1 MGNHFRAGG
10 FKDRQD
16 VFKFI
21 RNKLVSIYRKD
32 ADTLVAH
39 GLLEDDIYG
48 LEVDVALRLPDLE
61 ILSVGGKWKRA
72 ENSECHRAVPFLQE
86 AIGFR
91 MDEGFTQRV
100 QKTVGRM
107 ACRHFA
113 DILLECCYAARD
125 AAEMLA
131 GETKTEKEPAAGLE
145 SPLPSHRVPK
155 STGACPEQG
164 KSSSSI
170 ASEART
176 AGGMVIDLHVHTFP
190 ASSCSSMTVDEA
202 IREAKSVGLHGI
214 CLTDHN
220 YVWDPFVVADLVK
233 KYDFPVFR
241 GNEITTD
248 QGDVVVFGLEK
259 DIKGIVKL
267 EDLRGEVLKAGGF
280 IIAAHPFRGFLTFGV
295 GKLGLTLEKA
305 MERPLFKLVDGVEV
319 MNSKVTQKEN
329 AFASKVTTALHLP
342 ATGGSDAHEPS
353 AVGIFATRFCQAVK
367 DEKGLVEAL
376 KSGHYAPLAFRGMR
390 KEESRAH
397 ARAN

>member
-1 MGNHFRAGG
+1 M
-10 FKDRQD
+10 
-16 VFKFI
+16 FKFT

-48 LEVDVALRLPDLE
+48 LEVDVALRLPELE
-61 ILSVGGKWKRA
+61 IVSVGGKWKRA
-72 ENSECHRAVPFLQE
+72 ENSECYRAVPFLQE

-91 MDEGFTQRV
+91 MDDGFTQRV

-125 AAEMLA
+125 AAAMLT
-131 GETKTEKEPAAGLE
+131 GETKTEKKPTADLE
-145 SPLPSHRVPK
+145 SPRPSQRVSK
-155 STGACPEQG
+155 STEACSEQRAASPFVAG
-164 KSSSSI
+164 KVKT
-170 ASEART
+170 E
-176 AGGMVIDLHVHTFP
+176 GGMAIDLHVHTFP
-190 ASSCSSMTVDEA
+190 ASSCSAMTVDEV
-202 IREAKSVGLHGI
+202 IREAKSVGLDGI
-214 CLTDHN
+214 CMTDHN
-220 YVWDPFVVADLVK
+220 HVWDPDVVADLVK

-248 QGDVVVFGLEK
+248 QGDVVVFGLET

-267 EDLRGEVLKAGGF
+267 EALREEVLKVGGF

-295 GKLGLTLEKA
+295 GKLGLTPEKA
-305 MERPLFKLVDGVEV
+305 MERPLFKFVDGVEV

-329 AFASKVTTALHLP
+329 DFASKVATALHLP
-342 ATGGSDAHEPS
+342 ATGGSDAHESS
-353 AVGIFATRFCQAVK
+353 AVGIFATRFYHVVK
-367 DEKGLVEAL
+367 DEKELVEAL
-376 KSGHYAPLAFRGMR
+376 KSGKYEPLAFRGVR

-397 ARAN
+397 AEER

>member
-1 MGNHFRAGG
+1 
-10 FKDRQD
+10 

-21 RNKLVSIYRKD
+21 RNKLVSIYKRD

-61 ILSVGGKWKRA
+61 IVSVGGKWKRA

-91 MDEGFTQRV
+91 MDDGLTQRV

-131 GETKTEKEPAAGLE
+131 GETKTEMQPGVGVE
-145 SPLPSHRVPK
+145 LPPPSNRVPK
-155 STGACPEQG
+155 STEARSEQRA
-164 KSSSSI
+164 SSPSI
-170 ASEART
+170 ARKVKTE
-176 AGGMVIDLHVHTFP
+176 GGMVIDLHVHTFP

-202 IREAKSVGLHGI
+202 IQEAKCVGLDGI

-220 YVWDPFVVADLVK
+220 YVWDPNVVAHLVK
-233 KYDFPVFR
+233 KYDFPIFR

-248 QGDVVVFGLEK
+248 QGDVVVFGFEK

-267 EDLRGEVLKAGGF
+267 EDLRGEVLEVGGF

-295 GKLGLTLEKA
+295 GKLGLTPEKA
-305 MERPLFKLVDGVEV
+305 MERPLFKYVDGVET

-329 AFASKVTTALHLP
+329 DFASKVTTALHLP

-353 AVGIFATRFCQAVK
+353 AVGIFATRFFQVVK
-367 DEKGLVEAL
+367 DEEGLVKAF
-376 KSGHYAPLAFRGMR
+376 KSGNYAPLAFRGVR